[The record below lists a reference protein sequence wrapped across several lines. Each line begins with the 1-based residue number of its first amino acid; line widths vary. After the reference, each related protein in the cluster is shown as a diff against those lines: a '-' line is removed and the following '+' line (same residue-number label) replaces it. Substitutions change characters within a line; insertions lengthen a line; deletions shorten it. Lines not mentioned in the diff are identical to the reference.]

1 MPFVSPCLAS
11 VEELQHSQG
20 FPLPPEASN
29 RCLLEAPE
37 IEEAPEVPFCVGDA
51 KKCNHLP
58 GPGLTDSRPS
68 KLRSLSLITLVTP
81 CLQGLKKTYSA
92 HVLHMPGVRFDRS
105 GSHRAE
111 GQQVRSKTCDGTVPS
126 ARLSQHWVHRPM
138 RHRAP
143 FLP

>member
-1 MPFVSPCLAS
+1 MQPFARARLDRLKALKAPV
-11 VEELQHSQG
+11 VVFNHFG
-20 FPLPPEASN
+20 HPLFAGAQE
-29 RCLLEAPE
+29 
-37 IEEAPEVPFCVGDA
+37 
-51 KKCNHLP
+51 
-58 GPGLTDSRPS
+58 
-68 KLRSLSLITLVTP
+68 
-81 CLQGLKKTYSA
+81 TYSA